1 MDLFQEIRG
10 GQPDFDSV
18 FGQNQS
24 SLQKPQPQLG
34 GMGEIL
40 QPIAVSPLAAQ
51 QMTSQPEV
59 KGLTSDVESS
69 LVRAAENL
77 SEWRA
82 SFCPLHTPYSFD
94 LIPKPFPPLCLW
106 NKAEQ
111 FFMCRSLLTMIVFSS
126 ITHSCG
132 AQCKQDGLD

>member
-40 QPIAVSPLAAQ
+40 QPTAVSPLAAQ
-51 QMTSQPEV
+51 QTTSQPEV

-77 SEWRA
+77 SE
-82 SFCPLHTPYSFD
+82 
-94 LIPKPFPPLCLW
+94 
-106 NKAEQ
+106 
-111 FFMCRSLLTMIVFSS
+111 
-126 ITHSCG
+126 
-132 AQCKQDGLD
+132 